1 MRRAFT
7 AELAGSNVRNGG
19 RERQS
24 RRKTNNFGHG
34 HGVRR
39 GGLGDF
45 WEGGGGGGGWARTD
59 VGVGVGFGVGWVPL
73 PRSGVLKS
81 RVKAYRR
88 N

>member
-45 WEGGGGGGGWARTD
+45 WEGGGGAAGGHELMLGL
-59 VGVGVGFGVGWVPL
+59 G
-73 PRSGVLKS
+73 SGLGLGGCLY
-81 RVKAYRR
+81 RVRAC
-88 N
+88 